1 MAWIEASVVAQ
12 RAAFVAAVKS
22 GEAPMSWLCA
32 EYGISRKTG
41 YKWLDRHAEEGA
53 QGLFD
58 RSRAPQRHGRA
69 TSDEI
74 TEAIVE
80 MKRARPFWGPR
91 KLLARLSHIYPG
103 TAWPSHSTA
112 SEILKR
118 RGLTT
123 PKRRRRRAFAT
134 PGRLV
139 VPERANQVW
148 SVDHKGWVRLGDRT
162 RCEPLTVSCGFSRYL
177 IALSATS
184 GTDASQ
190 ARAVFE
196 RAFAEHGLP
205 EIIRSDNGAPF
216 AAASASGLTALSA
229 WWIRLG
235 IAIERIAPGKPQQN
249 GRHERFHLTLMETL
263 RPPAPNRPQQQ
274 KLFDAFRRDYNETR
288 PHEALGQKPPA
299 SAWRPSPR
307 PLPRRIPAPDYGDA
321 AAVRRVRSN
330 GEIRWDG
337 RLVFVST
344 ALAGDFVALDEAALG
359 AAAVRFHRHRVG
371 LIAPGANKVSPIH
384 PG

>member
-12 RAAFVAAVKS
+12 RAEFVAAAIE

-41 YKWLDRHAEEGA
+41 YKWLERHAAEGA
-53 QGLFD
+53 AGLFD
-58 RSRAPQRHGRA
+58 RSRAPKQHGRA
-69 TSDEI
+69 TAAEI
-74 TEAIVE
+74 AEAIVE
-80 MKRARPFWGPR
+80 LKRARPYWGPR
-91 KLLARLSHIYPG
+91 KLLARLHHVYPG
-103 TAWPSHSTA
+103 AAWPSHSTA

-139 VPERANQVW
+139 VPERPNQLW
-148 SVDHKGWVRLGDRT
+148 AVDHKGWVRLQDRT
-162 RCEPLTVSCGFSRYL
+162 RCEPLTMSCGFSRYL

-184 GTDASQ
+184 GTDARQ
-190 ARAVFE
+190 ARPVFE
-196 RAFAEHGLP
+196 RAFAEYGLP

-216 AAASASGLTALSA
+216 AAAGASGLTRLSA

-249 GRHERFHLTLMETL
+249 GRHERFHATLMETL
-263 RPPAPNRPQQQ
+263 HQPATNRTAQQ
-274 KLFDAFRRDYNETR
+274 KRFDAFRRDYNEIR

-299 SAWRPSPR
+299 SLWRASPR
-307 PLPRRIPAPDYGDA
+307 PLPRRLPEPDYESA

-330 GEIRWDG
+330 GEIRWG
-337 RLVFVST
+337 GHLVFVST
-344 ALAGDFVALDEAALG
+344 ALAGDFVALEQTPVG
-359 AAAVRFHRHRVG
+359 AVVRFYRHRIG
-371 LIAPGANKVSPIH
+371 HIAHGDDKVSPIH

>member
-12 RAAFVAAVKS
+12 RAAFVAAAMS
-22 GEAPMSWLCA
+22 GDAPISWLCA

-41 YKWLDRHAEEGA
+41 YKWLGRHADEGDR
-53 QGLFD
+53 GLLD
-58 RSRAPQRHGRA
+58 RSRAPKRHGRA
-69 TSDEI
+69 TSAEI
-74 TEAIVE
+74 AEAIVE
-80 MKRARPFWGPR
+80 MKRARPYWGPR
-91 KLLARLSHIYPG
+91 KLLARLSHIYPD

-112 SEILKR
+112 SELLKQC
-118 RGLTT
+118 GLTT
-123 PKRRRRRAFAT
+123 PKRRRRHAFAT

-139 VPERANQVW
+139 MPERPNQVW

-184 GTDASQ
+184 GTDARQ
-190 ARAVFE
+190 ARVVFE

-216 AAASASGLTALSA
+216 ATASPSGLTALSA

-235 IAIERIAPGKPQQN
+235 IGIERIAPGKPQQN

-263 RPPAPNRPQQQ
+263 RPPASNQARQQ
-274 KLFDAFRRDYNETR
+274 KRFDAFRCDYNETR
-288 PHEALGQKPPA
+288 PHEALGQNPPA

-307 PLPRRIPAPDYGDA
+307 QMPRRIPEPDYAGA

-330 GEIRWDG
+330 GEIRWGG

-344 ALAGDFVALDEAALG
+344 ALAGAFVALDEAAAD
-359 AAAVRFHRHRVG
+359 AAIVRFYRHRVG
-371 LIAPGANKVSPIH
+371 VITPGAAKVSPIH

>member
-1 MAWIEASVVAQ
+1 MAWVEASVVTQ
-12 RAAFVAAVKS
+12 RAAFVAAAMS
-22 GEAPMSWLCA
+22 GETPVSWLCA
-32 EYGISRKTG
+32 DYGISRKTG
-41 YKWLDRHAEEGA
+41 YKWLARHAEEGA
-53 QGLFD
+53 GGLFD
-58 RSRAPQRHGRA
+58 RSRAPKRHGRA
-69 TSDEI
+69 TAGEI
-74 TEAIVE
+74 ADVIVE
-80 MKRARPFWGPR
+80 MKHARPYWGPR
-91 KLLARLSHIYPG
+91 KLLARLAHLYPQ
-103 TAWPSHSTA
+103 TPWPSHSTA

-123 PKRRRRRAFAT
+123 PRTRRRRAFAT

-139 VPERANQVW
+139 APERPNHVW
-148 SVDHKGWVRLGDRT
+148 AVDHKGWVRLGDRT

-177 IALSATS
+177 IALRATS
-184 GTDASQ
+184 GTDAVQ

-196 RAFAEHGLP
+196 RAFSEHGLP

-216 AAASASGLTALSA
+216 ATASASGLTGLSA

-263 RPPAPNRPQQQ
+263 RPPATTRTQQQ
-274 KLFDAFRRDYNETR
+274 KRFDAFRRDYNDTR

-299 SAWRPSPR
+299 SAWTASPR
-307 PLPRRIPAPDYGDA
+307 PLPRRIPEPDYTDA

-330 GEIRWDG
+330 GEIRWNG
-337 RLVFVST
+337 RLVFVSS
-344 ALAGDFVALDEAALG
+344 ALAGDFVAIEETDAG
-359 AAAVRFHRHRVG
+359 AAVRFYRHCVG
-371 LIAPGANKVSPIH
+371 IIAHGAEKVSPIH